1 MKFKQIRHNDTTCY
15 SKIQWEQLQ
24 VHVCNAVHPNC
35 KLLAQAV
42 QLNRRNPAD
51 HHSPCADWGLWTRGP
66 DPIIAVPY
74 LHFAQL
80 QSKYKWERK
89 TWKKHSFSDGKRFTD
104 FVLLRCFI
112 DFQTTLVDSRNLV
125 IFLRFGKFLH
135 AYLVIALQ
143 NIWSH
148 WIATSWHR
156 VFVAVLYFGKKAIFS
171 TMFTVSECDL
181 ISNTLTSHDS
191 APIRGRPTLKDAE
204 RFRLSI
210 IHESKRTFRYVKTCY
225 KCYTKSCQKCYTKS
239 CQKVTKILLKWRI
252 IYIHRQIY
260 KKQTLTHNQVAV
272 LSTST

>member
-1 MKFKQIRHNDTTCY
+1 MIFNQIRYNDTTCY

-24 VHVCNAVHPNC
+24 VHVWKAVHPNC

-51 HHSPCADWGLWTRGP
+51 HHSLCPDCGLGTRCRCP
-66 DPIIAVPY
+66 DPIIAAPY

-89 TWKKHSFSDGKRFTD
+89 TWKKHSFSDGKRFND

-125 IFLRFGKFLH
+125 IFSTFWYFLH

-148 WIATSWHR
+148 WEDDRIQRKIWNEVMEDLEHQGRFGYVPVATKMPHNPPNKRKW
-156 VFVAVLYFGKKAIFS
+156 VQWFS
-171 TMFTVSECDL
+171 T
-181 ISNTLTSHDS
+181 
-191 APIRGRPTLKDAE
+191 
-204 RFRLSI
+204 
-210 IHESKRTFRYVKTCY
+210 
-225 KCYTKSCQKCYTKS
+225 
-239 CQKVTKILLKWRI
+239 
-252 IYIHRQIY
+252 
-260 KKQTLTHNQVAV
+260 
-272 LSTST
+272 